1 MLGVS
6 GTPVLDAVGKSRD
19 LRDHLGNKIKVLF
32 HCDWDHYCMFPL
44 LDGL

>member
-32 HCDWDHYCMFPL
+32 RCDWDHYCMFPL